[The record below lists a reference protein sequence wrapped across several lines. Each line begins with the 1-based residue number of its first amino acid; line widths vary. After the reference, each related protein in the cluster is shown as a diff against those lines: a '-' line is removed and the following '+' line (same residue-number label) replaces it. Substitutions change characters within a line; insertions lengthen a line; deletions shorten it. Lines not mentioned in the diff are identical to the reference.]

1 MRQAQGAPCRR
12 ASRDGRVAGLAFTY
26 YFHDYETFGA
36 DPRRD
41 RPSQFA
47 GLRTDADFNVIGEP
61 TVLYCQ
67 PPPDYLPDPEACL
80 ITGITP
86 QLALEKGVREAEFAA
101 HIYRELS
108 QPQTCALGYNSIR
121 FDDEFTRHLLYRN
134 LYDPY
139 EREWQGGNSRWDLID
154 LTRLVYALRP
164 DGIEWPRQEE
174 GRVSFRLERLTA
186 ANGLAHEHAHDALS
200 DVYATIALAQL
211 IKEKKPRLFE
221 FIRSNRDKRAA
232 RELLALGSWKPLLH
246 VSEKYP
252 ASRGCLA
259 VVVALAPHPE
269 NSNGVLVCDL
279 SAAPDSLIE
288 SDSAEIHRL
297 LFTPVAQ
304 LAEGETRIPLK
315 TVHVNKCP
323 VLAPLSAL
331 RPEDAER
338 LGIEL
343 SVCRR
348 HLEQLKKVEN
358 LAEKLHDVFVRK
370 EAPPADPELALY
382 SGFLGDRDRRELIR
396 LRNLPAEKLAGQH
409 PDFDDPRLPEL
420 LFRYRARNWPE
431 SLTQAEALQWRN
443 FCRKRI
449 MDGDAGG
456 LTLDDY
462 CKKLENSRTKYEP
475 NVHALAIL
483 AELDEYARALA
494 RSLEG

>member
-1 MRQAQGAPCRR
+1 MPPT
-12 ASRDGRVAGLAFTY
+12 F

-47 GLRTDADFNVIGEP
+47 GLRTDADFKVIGEP
-61 TVLYCQ
+61 TVLYCR
-67 PPPDYLPDPEACL
+67 PPPDYLPDPDACL

-86 QLALEKGVREAEFAA
+86 QLALEKGIREAEFAA
-101 HIYRELS
+101 AIHREMI
-108 QPQTCALGYNSIR
+108 QPQTCALGYNTLR

-139 EREWQGGNSRWDLID
+139 EREWRDGNSRWDLID

-164 DGIEWPRQEE
+164 EGIEWPRQED
-174 GRVSFRLERLTA
+174 GRVSFRLERLSA

-200 DVYATIALAQL
+200 DVFATIALARL
-211 IKEKKPRLFE
+211 LKAKKPRLFE
-221 FIRSNRDKRAA
+221 FVRANRDKHAA
-232 RELLALGSWKPLLH
+232 RDLLALGSWKPLLH

-252 ASRGCLA
+252 AARGCLA

-269 NSNGVLVCDL
+269 NGNGVLVYDL
-279 SAAPDSLIE
+279 SVAPDALIE
-288 SDSAEIHRL
+288 ADPTEIRRL
-297 LFTPVAQ
+297 LFTPAAQ
-304 LAEGETRIPLK
+304 LGEGEARIPLK

-338 LGIEL
+338 LNIDL
-343 SVCRR
+343 SVCLR
-348 HLEQLKKVEN
+348 HLERLSQAEN
-358 LAEKLHDVFVRK
+358 LAEKLRDVFVRE
-370 EAPPADPELALY
+370 EAPPTDPELALY

-396 LRNLPAEKLAGQH
+396 LRNLPPEKLAGQH

-431 SLTQAEALQWRN
+431 TLSAEEKTRWEEFRQTRLCGPS
-443 FCRKRI
+443 F
-449 MDGDAGG
+449 G
-456 LTLDDY
+456 
-462 CKKLENSRTKYEP
+462 SS
-475 NVHALAIL
+475 V
-483 AELDEYARALA
+483 LDEYRRKLIKLRTEVMSDADKTAVLDALG
-494 RSLEG
+494 RYSESLKIREDAPP

>member
-1 MRQAQGAPCRR
+1 MA
-12 ASRDGRVAGLAFTY
+12 LTY

-47 GLRTDADFNVIGEP
+47 GIRTDADFNVIGEP

-67 PPPDYLPDPEACL
+67 PPADYLPDPEACL

-86 QLALEKGVREAEFAA
+86 QLALDKGVREAEFAA
-101 HIYRELS
+101 RIQCELS

-164 DGIEWPRQEE
+164 DGIEWPRQED
-174 GRVSFRLERLTA
+174 GRASFRLERLTA
-186 ANGLAHEHAHDALS
+186 ANGLVHEHAHDALS
-200 DVYATIALAQL
+200 DVHATIALARL
-211 IKEKKPRLFE
+211 LRESKPRLFE
-221 FIRSNRDKRAA
+221 FLRANRDKRSA
-232 RELLALGSWKPLLH
+232 RELLAVGSWKPLLH

-269 NSNGVLVCDL
+269 NGNGVLVYDL
-279 SAAPDSLIE
+279 SSAPDPLIE
-288 SDSAEIHRL
+288 SDSAEIRRR
-297 LFTPVAQ
+297 LFTPMVQ

-338 LGIEL
+338 LGIDL
-343 SVCRR
+343 AVCLR
-348 HLEQLKKVEN
+348 HLEQLKQAEN
-358 LAEKLHDVFVRK
+358 LAEKLHDVFTRE

-396 LRNLPAEKLAGQH
+396 LRNLPPEKLAFQH
-409 PDFDDPRLPEL
+409 PDFDDSRLPEL
-420 LFRYRARNWPE
+420 LFRYRARNWPD
-431 SLTQAEALQWRN
+431 SLNAEEKDRWEEFRRTRL
-443 FCRKRI
+443 C
-449 MDGDAGG
+449 GPSLGG
-456 LTLDDY
+456 LTF
-462 CKKLENSRTKYEP
+462 
-475 NVHALAIL
+475 
-483 AELDEYARALA
+483 DEYRRKLKTLRAEWSGDADKTAVLDA
-494 RSLEG
+494 LERYPETLDIIE

>member
-1 MRQAQGAPCRR
+1 MA
-12 ASRDGRVAGLAFTY
+12 LTY

-47 GLRTDADFNVIGEP
+47 GIRTDADFNVIGEP

-67 PPPDYLPDPEACL
+67 PPADYLPDPEACL

-101 HIYRELS
+101 AIHRELS

-186 ANGLAHEHAHDALS
+186 ANGLVHEHAHDALS
-200 DVYATIALAQL
+200 DVYATIALARL
-211 IKEKKPRLFE
+211 LKERKPRLFE
-221 FIRSNRDKRAA
+221 FLRANRDKRSA
-232 RELLALGSWKPLLH
+232 RELLGVGSWKPLLH

-269 NSNGVLVCDL
+269 NGNGVLVYDL
-279 SAAPDSLIE
+279 SSAPDHLIE
-288 SDSAEIHRL
+288 SDSAEIRRR

-331 RPEDAER
+331 RSEDAER
-338 LGIEL
+338 LGIDL
-343 SVCRR
+343 SVCLR
-348 HLEQLKKVEN
+348 HLEQLKQAEN
-358 LAEKLHDVFVRK
+358 LAEQLRDVFVRE

-382 SGFLGDRDRRELIR
+382 SGFLGDRDRRDLIR
-396 LRNLPAEKLAGQH
+396 LRNLPPEKLAGQR

-431 SLTQAEALQWRN
+431 TLDRAERERWERFRRQRM
-443 FCRKRI
+443 I
-449 MDGDAGG
+449 EGDGVG
-456 LTLDDY
+456 LALDDY
-462 CKKLENSRTKYEP
+462 WKKLENLVMQYTHDPR
-475 NVHALAIL
+475 ALSIL
-483 AELDEYARALA
+483 AELDEYGRTLLSQISGRVPAC
-494 RSLEG
+494 SI